1 MSRKRRK
8 EWVFDVE
15 ARIDWLEMYRTL
27 PIDGVQ
33 QAFPDTASCQQRL
46 ADVRW
51 PAGVTCP
58 SCGDRNIGMVE
69 SRALYQCRP
78 CRTQFSVTA
87 GTIMHRSRL
96 DLRTWFIAAS
106 DVITAYANGRE
117 EEKLTGHG
125 LALQYEISYVAAHR
139 LKTALVKD
147 LRQPGNLLRAC
158 ICTDELPMTR
168 DPLQTSDEWYETLW
182 YARR

>member
-1 MSRKRRK
+1 VSRKGRK
-8 EWVFDVE
+8 ERFFDLE
-15 ARIDWLEMYRTL
+15 ARIDWLEMYCTL
-27 PIDGVQ
+27 PIAGFQ

-51 PAGVTCP
+51 PSGVTCP

-69 SRALYQCRP
+69 SRALYQCRS
-78 CRTQFSVTA
+78 CRTQFSLTA

-96 DLRTWFIAAS
+96 DLMIWFIAAV
-106 DVITAYANGRE
+106 DVITAYAHMRE
-117 EEKLTGHG
+117 EEALIGHG
-125 LALQYEISYVAAHR
+125 LAKRYRISYAAIHR

-158 ICTDELPMTR
+158 ICTEALPVTR
-168 DPLQTSDEWYETLW
+168 DPLQTPDEWYETLW
-182 YARR
+182 YARP